1 MNACMAPVWSH
12 AVHLCLLLQ
21 GDGTGVSEDHSKA
34 TSSSATAA
42 VNQRDDTAVSSSY
55 SGSSIDEDCSAP
67 LTPPSFTRVGGAPH
81 WGETSAGT
89 DLSYIHSQT
98 AKYLMKAT
106 VRPKEKVGW
115 AGGAG
120 EGAPLASVKHN
131 AHTVVLLV
139 RPLPAADGNWV
150 KVMMVVCSSL
160 PRIIIHFPALLATV
174 YVLLYMYGHKHIL

>member
-1 MNACMAPVWSH
+1 MNACMPSVRS
-12 AVHLCLLLQ
+12 LCISLLQ

-42 VNQRDDTAVSSSY
+42 VNQRDDTAVRSSY
-55 SGSSIDEDCSAP
+55 SGSSTDDDCSAP

-81 WGETSAGT
+81 WGETSART
-89 DLSYIHSQT
+89 DLSYIHPQT

-120 EGAPLASVKHN
+120 RGGVGSTPCFGQA
-131 AHTVVLLV
+131 
-139 RPLPAADGNWV
+139 
-150 KVMMVVCSSL
+150 
-160 PRIIIHFPALLATV
+160 
-174 YVLLYMYGHKHIL
+174 YY

>member
-1 MNACMAPVWSH
+1 MY
-12 AVHLCLLLQ
+12 LCLLLQ
-21 GDGTGVSEDHSKA
+21 DDETGVTEDHSTA
-34 TSSSATAA
+34 TSSSAIAT

-55 SGSSIDEDCSAP
+55 SGSSTDDDSSAP
-67 LTPPSFTRVGGAPH
+67 STPPSFTRVGGAPH

-89 DLSYIHSQT
+89 DLSYNHPQT
-98 AKYLMKAT
+98 AKNLMKAT

-131 AHTVVLLV
+131 ARTVVLLV
-139 RPLPAADGNWV
+139 RPLPVADGLRV
-150 KVMMVVCSSL
+150 KVMLVLCSSL

-174 YVLLYMYGHKHIL
+174 YILLYMYGRKHRLRFRVVIWMTL

>member
-1 MNACMAPVWSH
+1 MHGTCQVT
-12 AVHLCLLLQ
+12 VHLCLLLQ

-42 VNQRDDTAVSSSY
+42 VNQRDDTAVSSIY
-55 SGSSIDEDCSAP
+55 SGSSTDEDCSAP

-89 DLSYIHSQT
+89 DLSYNHPQT

-106 VRPKEKVGW
+106 VRAKEKVGW

-120 EGAPLASVKHN
+120 RGGVGSI
-131 AHTVVLLV
+131 
-139 RPLPAADGNWV
+139 
-150 KVMMVVCSSL
+150 VCFGL
-160 PRIIIHFPALLATV
+160 ALL
-174 YVLLYMYGHKHIL
+174 L